1 MRRFVLP
8 ALLLPTLATAPAL
21 VPGAFPQTGPDPP
34 VFSTVVD
41 MVKITVTVLDGS
53 GKPVTGLDPSDFT
66 ILEDG
71 RPQSIELFARSY
83 EPGEDETLEVDLG
96 LLMDTSE
103 SMIDVL
109 GETRMAATRFLEA
122 VPRASELLTVFFDHD
137 IRLSRYDSE
146 HQQGLIRRI
155 QEAEGGGNTAL
166 YDAITVYLSR
176 VYGSGGRQVMVLF
189 SDGED
194 SVSEVSMGETLEM
207 VRASNV
213 TIYPIAFS
221 ANVSQ
226 FKRAFTSMAFL
237 RQLAE
242 VTGGEI
248 FMPMGTRTLPE
259 IYTRIIEQLEA
270 QYVIGFVSDGALDE
284 SGFRKLEVRLSRGE
298 LEVRHRKGY
307 YPLVPP
313 GAVAP
318 SD

>member
-1 MRRFVLP
+1 MSRSVLP
-8 ALLLPTLATAPAL
+8 ALVLSALATWASPVSSASVEPA
-21 VPGAFPQTGPDPP
+21 QEPP
-34 VFSTVVD
+34 VFSAVVD
-41 MVKITVTVLDGS
+41 MVKITVTVLDRDGS
-53 GKPVTGLDPSDFT
+53 PVTGLERSDFT

-83 EPGEDETLEVDLG
+83 EPGEDETLEIDLG

-109 GETRMAATRFLEA
+109 AETRMAATRFLEA
-122 VPRASELLTVFFDHD
+122 VPRARDLLTVFFDHD

-213 TIYPIAFS
+213 TVYPIAFT
-221 ANVSQ
+221 ADVRH

-237 RQLAE
+237 RQLAD

-248 FMPMGTRTLPE
+248 FMPMGTRTLPQ
-259 IYTRIIEQLEA
+259 IYSRIIEQLES
-270 QYVIGFVSDGALDE
+270 QYVIGFISDGPADDPD
-284 SGFRKLEVRLSRGE
+284 FRKLKVEVAQDHVD
-298 LEVRHRKGY
+298 VRHRKGY
-307 YPLVPP
+307 YPLVAPAP
-313 GAVAP
+313 GPP